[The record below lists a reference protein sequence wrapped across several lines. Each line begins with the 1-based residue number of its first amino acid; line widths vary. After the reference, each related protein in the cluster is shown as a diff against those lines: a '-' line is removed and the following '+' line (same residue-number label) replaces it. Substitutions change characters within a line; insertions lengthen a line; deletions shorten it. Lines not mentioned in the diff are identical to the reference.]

1 MLAEAPSA
9 RRLPASIRRAALLGG
24 VLALVVFTAVVS
36 EGRPGGLVQRGPFSS
51 DFFDAQAH
59 ALLDG
64 HLDVDPDVAG
74 IEGFVHDGRTQLYFG
89 LVPALLRLPVAAL
102 TDRFDGRLGQLSML
116 VALAVAMTAAAR
128 LVWRARRARRG
139 DGPVGRWEPWIVG
152 GFTAAVGASS
162 PLLFLASRP
171 VVYHET
177 ELWGAA
183 TTLVALDLL
192 LAWWERPTGR
202 ALALTSLSV
211 AVAFNTRASVGGGA
225 VAALALVGTL
235 ALVTHRVALRRAPVL
250 ALAVL
255 LPLGTYAAVNQ
266 SRFDSP
272 FGVPFGEQVL
282 SLVDPARQATL
293 ASTGGTLFGPEF
305 APTAVVTYLR
315 PDGVSVQRLFPWV
328 TFRESTPVI
337 GDATFDTL
345 DRSASLPTSAPA
357 LVLLGLVG
365 LAASLRR
372 GAWRGPWL
380 VAAVGASSGLVSTLT
395 IAFVANRYLAD
406 FTPPLV
412 VLAAVGTWVVAD
424 WLRAHPGWGRR
435 AAVAVLAALAGA
447 GTLVALALAVQS
459 QRLFILPS
467 TETRHDFV
475 AFQYDVHDALDG
487 GPPPAVL
494 WAASIAG
501 TAPRG
506 HVTVLDECRGLY
518 WSDGKRWWPLELGG
532 TEGLVTTG
540 PVGPGRSVLLEAAG
554 WRLVAEGAA
563 RRVRLAYEANDG
575 TTRRGPRVPRT
586 AVDGQPLTVWLDRVN
601 NELTVTSGPREV
613 LVAWLVDLTGRPT
626 APASR
631 AVTAAPTPLC
641 EELVGQLSG

>member
-1 MLAEAPSA
+1 MRAEADPDRHMPS
-9 RRLPASIRRAALLGG
+9 SIRRAALVGG
-24 VLALVVFTAVVS
+24 LLALAVFAVLVA
-36 EGRPGGLVQRGPFSS
+36 EGRPSGLVQRGPFSS

-64 HLDVDPDVAG
+64 HLDVDPSVAG

-116 VALAVAMTAAAR
+116 VALAIAMAASTR
-128 LVWRARRARRG
+128 LLWRARRHRRG
-139 DGPVGRWEPWIVG
+139 DAPVGPWEPRIVA
-152 GFTAAVGASS
+152 GFTAAVGLSS
-162 PLLFLASRP
+162 PLLFLGSRP

-183 TTLVALDLL
+183 TTLVALEAI
-192 LAWWERPTGR
+192 LAWWDRPTGR
-202 ALALTSLSV
+202 GVALASLAV

-225 VAALALVGTL
+225 VAALALVSAL
-235 ALVTHRVALRRAPVL
+235 ALLTHRRPRSWAAPL
-250 ALAVL
+250 AVAVL
-255 LPLGTYAAVNQ
+255 LPVGLYAAVNMA
-266 SRFDSP
+266 RFDSP
-272 FGVPFGEQVL
+272 FGVPFREQVL
-282 SLVDPARQATL
+282 SSVDPARQATL

-315 PDGVSVQRLFPWV
+315 PDGISVQRLFPWV

-345 DRSASLPTSAPA
+345 DRSASLPTVTPA

-372 GAWRGPWL
+372 GWRDPWL
-380 VAAVGASSGLVSTLT
+380 VTALGAATGLASTIT

-406 FTPPLV
+406 FTPALV
-412 VLAAVGTWVVAD
+412 LLAAVGTWVVAS

-435 AAVAVLAALAGA
+435 AAVAALAALAGA
-447 GTLVALALAVQS
+447 GTLVSLALAVQS

-475 AFQYDVHDALDG
+475 AFQYDVHDALG
-487 GPPPAVL
+487 GGAPPGVQR
-494 WAASIAG
+494 AADIAA

-506 HVTVLDECRGLY
+506 HVTVLDQCRGLY

-532 TEGLVTTG
+532 TDGLVTTG
-540 PVGPGRSVLLEAAG
+540 PVGPGRSVLLDAAG
-554 WRLVAEGAA
+554 WRLVAEGTAD
-563 RRVRLAYEANDG
+563 RLRLAYEADDG
-575 TTRRGPRVPRT
+575 TTRRGPWVPRA
-586 AVDGQPLTVWLDRVN
+586 AVDGEALTVWLDRVN
-601 NELTVTSGPREV
+601 NELTVTSGSREV
-613 LVAWLVDLTGRPT
+613 LVAWLVDLTGS
-626 APASR
+626 ASTPPGR
-631 AVTAAPTPLC
+631 TVTAASTPLC
-641 EELVGQLSG
+641 DDLVHRLTR